1 VPPADQDQ
9 PPDDDVLVVPPIP
22 LATGR
27 LLEPEDDGPPVPIR
41 SVELVVSTDDGG
53 ELRIPLVH
61 RHGAWWAP

>member
-1 VPPADQDQ
+1 MAELSDE
-9 PPDDDVLVVPPIP
+9 DVLVLPPMP

-27 LLEPEDDGPPVPIR
+27 LLEPDGDGPPVRITR
-41 SVELVVSTDDGG
+41 LEIVISTEDGG

>member
-1 VPPADQDQ
+1 MAEPPGQE
-9 PPDDDVLVVPPIP
+9 VLVLPPIP

-27 LLEPEDDGPPVPIR
+27 LLEPADGEGAPLRITK
-41 SVELVVSTDDGG
+41 VEFVVSTEDGG